1 MISRYISQYDDI
13 PPVPGKQADHPPRGR
28 RGWQLD
34 ARPANPSPG
43 GQQGCGKPCQVGIG
57 NTSKWLLL
65 SKHCLMFRVGRDTIN
80 SSQDL
85 KMKSEMPKS
94 LAAIEK
100 ASDFLMEA
108 SSSLK
113 SDPYSQVQSY
123 QWVDGNI
130 AGWADLG
137 LTLSASL
144 AVILPQAAPPL
155 SLNCTRL

>member
-1 MISRYISQYDDI
+1 
-13 PPVPGKQADHPPRGR
+13 
-28 RGWQLD
+28 
-34 ARPANPSPG
+34 
-43 GQQGCGKPCQVGIG
+43 
-57 NTSKWLLL
+57 
-65 SKHCLMFRVGRDTIN
+65 MFRVGRDTIN

-123 QWVDGNI
+123 QWVDENI

-144 AVILPQAAPPL
+144 AVILPKAPPL

>member
-1 MISRYISQYDDI
+1 
-13 PPVPGKQADHPPRGR
+13 
-28 RGWQLD
+28 
-34 ARPANPSPG
+34 
-43 GQQGCGKPCQVGIG
+43 
-57 NTSKWLLL
+57 
-65 SKHCLMFRVGRDTIN
+65 MFRVGRDTIN

-123 QWVDGNI
+123 QWVDENI

-155 SLNCTRL
+155 SLNCTRKYITVKCSQYTNTK

>member
-1 MISRYISQYDDI
+1 
-13 PPVPGKQADHPPRGR
+13 
-28 RGWQLD
+28 
-34 ARPANPSPG
+34 
-43 GQQGCGKPCQVGIG
+43 
-57 NTSKWLLL
+57 
-65 SKHCLMFRVGRDTIN
+65 MFRVGRDTIN

-123 QWVDGNI
+123 QWVDENI

-144 AVILPQAAPPL
+144 SVILP
-155 SLNCTRL
+155 